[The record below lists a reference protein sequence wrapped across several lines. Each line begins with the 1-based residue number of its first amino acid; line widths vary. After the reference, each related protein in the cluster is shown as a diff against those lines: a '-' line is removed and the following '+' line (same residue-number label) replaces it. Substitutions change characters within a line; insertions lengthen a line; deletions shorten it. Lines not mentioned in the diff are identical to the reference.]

1 MIFGVRLEER
11 LEFRSVPKVIKRK
24 EADSASASSSRPTK
38 PPRRSGQSGGRGR
51 KPIIEKEIVGAE
63 KEARRILAEARAQA
77 QQILDQANHEGEEI
91 RQRAHQEGYEEG
103 LGQYTEQTTQA
114 LMQIEQFRDAI
125 EPEYIKLVS
134 ACVEKIIG
142 KELRTEPRTIVSI
155 VRTALK
161 DATQQREINVRV
173 NPDDVDT
180 LRSNQRRLF
189 DVLARAGNIEIRE
202 DESVR
207 RGGCIVVTELGT
219 IDASLDR
226 QLTALEAAL
235 QDELNSVDEESHGE
249 HYEEEHY

>member
-1 MIFGVRLEER
+1 M
-11 LEFRSVPKVIKRK
+11 PKVIKRK

-38 PPRRSGQSGGRGR
+38 PPRRSGHSGGRGR

-63 KEARRILAEARAQA
+63 KEARRILAEARTQA
-77 QQILDQANHEGEEI
+77 QQIIDQAKHEGEEI

-103 LGQYTEQTTQA
+103 LGQHTEQTTQA
-114 LMQIEQFRDAI
+114 LLQVEQMKASI
-125 EPEYIKLVS
+125 EPEYIKLVT

-155 VRTALK
+155 VRAALK

-189 DVLARAGNIEIRE
+189 DVLARAGNVEIRE
-202 DESVR
+202 DDSVR

-226 QLTALEAAL
+226 QLAALEVAL
-235 QDELNSVDEESHGE
+235 QDELNSSEEDESETGEYDEES
-249 HYEEEHY
+249 Y